1 MFKVLNEKVSEK
13 REPKTVD
20 IVKRLVAIT
29 AENVELQNHPIKKPT
44 TVFNPSIFVE
54 GDIVKIYG
62 RIILGYFTYA
72 SAIAE
77 FSLSYD
83 EIYRCHPKVYKAKI
97 TVYPENKYDYW
108 GVEDPRVYRI
118 GDHLFMTYCGRT
130 VNYFNPTVRIERTL
144 PVTAVF
150 KDGKWKKT
158 CVFRMPEELRS
169 FVISDKDAFL
179 VETSENL
186 FLFHRL
192 HMVNE
197 KFYLTISRVPVDFSK
212 INHEDLD
219 EIVVKDTV
227 VAFKESKFEAKL
239 GWATP
244 PIKIDNESLVFI
256 HGVDKKTYCYRVFA
270 VLINEDGNITAVTPY
285 YIMEPRETYE
295 IYGDR
300 PYTVFP
306 CGAQK
311 IDDKVLISYGASDC
325 VIGIG
330 EIDLSELLHM
340 LDRNRLE

>member
-1 MFKVLNEKVSEK
+1 MFKVLNEKVNEK

-29 AENVELQNHPIKKPT
+29 AENVVLKNHPITKPT
-44 TVFNPSIFVE
+44 TVFNPSMIIE
-54 GDIVKIYG
+54 GDSVRIYG

-83 EIYRCHPKVYKAKI
+83 EIYRCQPKIYKAEI

-108 GVEDPRVYRI
+108 GVEDPRVYKI
-118 GDHLFMTYCGRT
+118 EDSLLMTYCGRT
-130 VNYFNPTVRIERTL
+130 VNYFNPMVRTERTL
-144 PVTAVF
+144 PVTAIF
-150 KDGKWKKT
+150 KEGSWKKI
-158 CVFRMPEELRS
+158 CVFRVPEELRS

-179 VETSENL
+179 VKTSKGL
-186 FLFHRL
+186 LLFHRV

-197 KFYLTISRVPVDFSK
+197 KFYLTISRVSVDVL
-212 INHEDLD
+212 NLRHNDLR
-219 EIVVKDTV
+219 EIIVKDTV
-227 VAFKESKFEAKL
+227 TAFETSPFEAKL

-244 PIKIDNESLVFI
+244 PIRIGKESLVFI
-256 HGVDKKTYCYRVFA
+256 HGVDKKTHCYRVFA
-270 VLINEDGNITAVTPY
+270 VLIDDEGNITAITPY
-285 YIMEPRETYE
+285 YIMEPKETYE
-295 IYGDR
+295 VYGDR

-311 IDDKVLISYGASDC
+311 IDDKILISYGAADC

-330 EIDLSELLHM
+330 EVDLSELLHI
-340 LDRNRLE
+340 LDRNRL